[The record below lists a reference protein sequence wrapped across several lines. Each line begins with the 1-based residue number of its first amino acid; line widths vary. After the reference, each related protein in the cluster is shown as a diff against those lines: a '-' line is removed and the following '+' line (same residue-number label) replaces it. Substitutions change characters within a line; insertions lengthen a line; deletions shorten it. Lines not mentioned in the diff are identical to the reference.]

1 MNLTKDKK
9 KGTWY
14 VQFYY
19 TDWQGNRKKKF
30 KRGFKTKSEA
40 QEWAMNFLQ
49 RQKGDTSLTFG
60 QFIDEYY
67 EDMEKRLK
75 GNTMKTKKYIIEFK
89 IRPFFANKVLSEIT
103 PLDIRKWQNELLGK
117 GYKQTYLKTV
127 NNQLSAMFNYAVN
140 FRGLPSNPCRKAGS
154 IGKGRAEEMKF
165 WTLDEY
171 KVFIEGAKDK
181 EVSYIAF
188 QMLYWS
194 GMRIGEL
201 LALTYKDVDLETRR
215 ININKSFQRID
226 GKDVISTPKTE
237 KSKRQI
243 KIPKFLG
250 DDLEEYF
257 NSLYGIMPTDRIFS
271 FTKSY
276 LTHEMERIVKKT
288 GVKKI
293 RLHDLR
299 HSHASLLINKG
310 CSPLEVKER
319 LGHEKIETTLNTYS
333 HLYPDSQDKLVD
345 MLEDL

>member
-67 EDMEKRLK
+67 EDMEKRL
-75 GNTMKTKKYIIEFK
+75 KTKKYIIEFK

-188 QMLYWS
+188 QMLYWT

-215 ININKSFQRID
+215 IDINKSFQRID

-243 KIPKFLG
+243 KIPKFLR
-250 DDLEEYF
+250 DDLEVYF

>member
-30 KRGFKTKSEA
+30 KRGLKTKSEA

-188 QMLYWS
+188 QMLYWT

-215 ININKSFQRID
+215 IDINKSFQRID

-243 KIPKFLG
+243 KIPKFLR
-250 DDLEEYF
+250 DDLEVYF

>member
-188 QMLYWS
+188 QMLYWT

-215 ININKSFQRID
+215 IDINKSFQRID

-243 KIPKFLG
+243 KILKFLR
-250 DDLEEYF
+250 DDLEVYF

>member
-188 QMLYWS
+188 QMLYWT
-194 GMRIGEL
+194 GMRIG
-201 LALTYKDVDLETRR
+201 
-215 ININKSFQRID
+215 
-226 GKDVISTPKTE
+226 
-237 KSKRQI
+237 
-243 KIPKFLG
+243 
-250 DDLEEYF
+250 DD
-257 NSLYGIMPTDRIFS
+257 DD
-271 FTKSY
+271 
-276 LTHEMERIVKKT
+276 
-288 GVKKI
+288 KI
-293 RLHDLR
+293 RLNQRKPSKYKGLSR
-299 HSHASLLINKG
+299 FGPEKNLQRINKFM
-310 CSPLEVKER
+310 KER
-319 LGHEKIETTLNTYS
+319 PIFYKNLIQMKENFRFYLRCFYCITKVVILQFNSENRTELARNG
-333 HLYPDSQDKLVD
+333 
-345 MLEDL
+345 

>member
-19 TDWQGNRKKKF
+19 TDWKGNRKKKF

-103 PLDIRKWQNELLGK
+103 PLDIRKWQNELLDK

-140 FRGLPSNPCRKAGS
+140 FRGLPSNPCRKAGT
-154 IGKGRAEEMKF
+154 IGKSKADEMKF

-171 KVFIEGAKDK
+171 KIFIEGAKDK
-181 EVSYIAF
+181 EMSYMAF
-188 QMLYWS
+188 QMLYWT
-194 GMRIGEL
+194 GMRIG
-201 LALTYKDVDLETRR
+201 
-215 ININKSFQRID
+215 
-226 GKDVISTPKTE
+226 
-237 KSKRQI
+237 
-243 KIPKFLG
+243 
-250 DDLEEYF
+250 DD
-257 NSLYGIMPTDRIFS
+257 DD
-271 FTKSY
+271 
-276 LTHEMERIVKKT
+276 
-288 GVKKI
+288 KI
-293 RLHDLR
+293 RLNQRKPSKYKGLSR
-299 HSHASLLINKG
+299 FGPEKNLQRINKFM
-310 CSPLEVKER
+310 KER
-319 LGHEKIETTLNTYS
+319 PTFYKKLIQMKENFRFYLRCFYCITKVVILQFNSEK
-333 HLYPDSQDKLVD
+333 QDRISS
-345 MLEDL
+345 

>member
-19 TDWQGNRKKKF
+19 TDWQGIRKKKF

-49 RQKGDTSLTFG
+49 KQKCDTSLTFG

-75 GNTMKTKKYIIEFK
+75 DNTMKTKKYIIEYK
-89 IRPFFANKVLSEIT
+89 IRPYFQNKLLSEIT

-171 KVFIEGAKDK
+171 KVFIEGTKDK

-188 QMLYWS
+188 QMLYWT
-194 GMRIGEL
+194 GMRIGEP

-215 ININKSFQRID
+215 IDINKSFQRID

-243 KIPKFLG
+243 KIPKFLR
-250 DDLEEYF
+250 DDLEVYF

>member
-103 PLDIRKWQNELLGK
+103 PLDIRKWQNELLDK

-140 FRGLPSNPCRKAGS
+140 FRGLPSNPCRKAGT
-154 IGKGRAEEMKF
+154 IGKSKADEMKF

-171 KVFIEGAKDK
+171 KIFIESAKDK
-181 EVSYIAF
+181 EMSYMAF
-188 QMLYWS
+188 QMLYWT

-201 LALTYKDVDLETRR
+201 LALTYMDVNLETRR
-215 ININKSFQRID
+215 IDINKSFQRID
-226 GKDVISTPKTE
+226 GEDVISTPKTE

-243 KIPKFLG
+243 MIPRFLR
-250 DDLEEYF
+250 DELKDYF
-257 NSLYGIMPTDRIFS
+257 SRLYGIMPTDRIFP

-276 LTHEMERIVKKT
+276 LTHEMERIVKRT

>member
-19 TDWQGNRKKKF
+19 TDWQGIRKKKF

-49 RQKGDTSLTFG
+49 KQKCDTSLTFG

-75 GNTMKTKKYIIEFK
+75 DNTMKTKKYIIEYK
-89 IRPFFANKVLSEIT
+89 IRPYFQNKLLSEIT
-103 PLDIRKWQNELLGK
+103 PLDIRKWQNELLDK

-181 EVSYIAF
+181 AVSYIAF
-188 QMLYWS
+188 QMLY
-194 GMRIGEL
+194 
-201 LALTYKDVDLETRR
+201 
-215 ININKSFQRID
+215 
-226 GKDVISTPKTE
+226 
-237 KSKRQI
+237 
-243 KIPKFLG
+243 
-250 DDLEEYF
+250 
-257 NSLYGIMPTDRIFS
+257 
-271 FTKSY
+271 
-276 LTHEMERIVKKT
+276 
-288 GVKKI
+288 
-293 RLHDLR
+293 
-299 HSHASLLINKG
+299 
-310 CSPLEVKER
+310 
-319 LGHEKIETTLNTYS
+319 
-333 HLYPDSQDKLVD
+333 
-345 MLEDL
+345 

>member
-49 RQKGDTSLTFG
+49 RQKGDTSLMFG

-103 PLDIRKWQNELLGK
+103 PLDIRKWQNELLDK

-140 FRGLPSNPCRKAGS
+140 FRGLPSNPCRKAGT
-154 IGKGRAEEMKF
+154 IGKSKADEMKF

-171 KVFIEGAKDK
+171 KIFIEGAKDK
-181 EVSYIAF
+181 EMSYMAF
-188 QMLYWS
+188 QMLYWT
-194 GMRIGEL
+194 GMVKYHYI
-201 LALTYKDVDLETRR
+201 
-215 ININKSFQRID
+215 
-226 GKDVISTPKTE
+226 
-237 KSKRQI
+237 
-243 KIPKFLG
+243 
-250 DDLEEYF
+250 
-257 NSLYGIMPTDRIFS
+257 YG
-271 FTKSY
+271 
-276 LTHEMERIVKKT
+276 
-288 GVKKI
+288 
-293 RLHDLR
+293 
-299 HSHASLLINKG
+299 
-310 CSPLEVKER
+310 C
-319 LGHEKIETTLNTYS
+319 
-333 HLYPDSQDKLVD
+333 
-345 MLEDL
+345 

>member
-1 MNLTKDKK
+1 
-9 KGTWY
+9 
-14 VQFYY
+14 
-19 TDWQGNRKKKF
+19 
-30 KRGFKTKSEA
+30 
-40 QEWAMNFLQ
+40 
-49 RQKGDTSLTFG
+49 
-60 QFIDEYY
+60 
-67 EDMEKRLK
+67 
-75 GNTMKTKKYIIEFK
+75 
-89 IRPFFANKVLSEIT
+89 
-103 PLDIRKWQNELLGK
+103 
-117 GYKQTYLKTV
+117 
-127 NNQLSAMFNYAVN
+127 
-140 FRGLPSNPCRKAGS
+140 
-154 IGKGRAEEMKF
+154 MKF
-165 WTLDEY
+165 WTKEQYLKFAE
-171 KVFIEGAKDK
+171 AMMDK
-181 EVSYIAF
+181 PRSYYAF
-188 QMLYWS
+188 EMLYWT

-201 LALTYKDVDLETRR
+201 LALTYKDIDLETRR
-215 ININKSFQRID
+215 IDINKSFQRID

-243 KIPKFLG
+243 KIPKFLR

>member
-188 QMLYWS
+188 QMLYWTE
-194 GMRIGEL
+194 MRIGEL

-215 ININKSFQRID
+215 IDINKSFQRID

-243 KIPKFLG
+243 KIPKFLR
-250 DDLEEYF
+250 DDLEVYF

>member
-49 RQKGDTSLTFG
+49 RQKGDTSLMFG

-103 PLDIRKWQNELLGK
+103 PLDIRKWQNELLDK

-140 FRGLPSNPCRKAGS
+140 FRGLPSNPCRKAGT
-154 IGKGRAEEMKF
+154 IGKSKADEMKF

-171 KVFIEGAKDK
+171 KIFIEGAKDK
-181 EVSYIAF
+181 KMSYMAF
-188 QMLYWS
+188 QMLYWT

-201 LALTYKDVDLETRR
+201 LALTYMDVNLETRR
-215 ININKSFQRID
+215 IDINKSFQRID
-226 GKDVISTPKTE
+226 GEDVISTPKTE

-243 KIPKFLG
+243 MIPRFLR
-250 DDLEEYF
+250 DELKDYF
-257 NSLYGIMPTDRIFS
+257 SRLYGIMPTDRIFP

-333 HLYPDSQDKLVD
+333 HLYPDSKDKLVD